1 MSQMQG
7 PNDNFGFQEM
17 KGELLSTVNKKEKKI
32 MARRDDF
39 LIGPKEKAVE
49 AIKAGKTKEALAYL
63 NDVYEQFH
71 ALHDAYSNDISFLE
85 GTLAKTLGDKGY
97 EAFERKKI
105 FELLAPKYERY
116 KGMSAEQKVGA
127 ICNSMRA
134 HYSEFHVEEDDEKFV
149 VAMTGCGAGGRLV
162 KDGVAKRQD
171 AITKKAYPWSF
182 DRVGFPYYC
191 VHAYFLNELFKERG
205 IKILIEY
212 GRQYDDQGNKINE
225 PCKYYVYK

>member
-1 MSQMQG
+1 
-7 PNDNFGFQEM
+7 
-17 KGELLSTVNKKEKKI
+17 

-49 AIKAGKTKEALAYL
+49 AIKAGKTKEALGYL
-63 NDVYEQFH
+63 NEVYEQFH
-71 ALHDAYSNDISFLE
+71 ALHDAYTNDISLLE
-85 GTLAKTLGDKGY
+85 GTLAQAQGDKWY
-97 EAFERKKI
+97 EAFERKKVI
-105 FELLAPKYERY
+105 ELLGPKYERY

-134 HYSEFHVEEDDEKFV
+134 HFSEFHVEEDDEKFV
-149 VAMTGCGAGGRLV
+149 VAMTGCNAGGRLV
-162 KDGVAKRQD
+162 RDSIAKRQG

-191 VHAYFLNELFKERG
+191 VHAYFLNELFKELG
-205 IKILIEY
+205 INVKIEY